1 MKLNLYISFL
11 LSFVPLFS
19 WGQILSVSPAFPT
32 VNDTVTIIYDATQG
46 NAALTG
52 VSPVYMH
59 TGVITNLSATPASWL
74 HVVTTW
80 AATTGNC
87 IMTSLGNNKHQV
99 KFHIK
104 TFYGITN
111 PNETVQKMAFV
122 FRNGTGS
129 IVGKTASNGDIF
141 YDVYSGSSVNINI
154 AAPQNG
160 TIYSINDPIAVSAN
174 ASSASDL
181 SLYLNNALVQSAT
194 AATQITYNTQGTVAG
209 QYWLK
214 LVANTA
220 GSITTDSIYYIVQGA
235 PVVQSPPTGTPF
247 GVQYLSAT
255 SVRVTLSTP
264 YPDKSWI
271 YLIGDFNN
279 WLPTPATQMKK
290 RGDGRVWWVDIT
302 GLTPGQ
308 EYAFQF
314 LVKNNSGTLIKVTD
328 PYADKLLDPWNDSY
342 IPLSIYPNP
351 KPYPVG
357 KTTGLVSVFQ
367 TQQTPYNW
375 QVSNFTRPAKTDLV
389 VYELL
394 VRDWSKR
401 HAYQAILDS
410 LWYLKNMGINSIEL
424 MPIMEFDGNESWGY
438 GPNHQ
443 LAVDKYY
450 GDKNKLKELIDVC
463 HQNGIAVLLDI
474 ALNHQ
479 FGLSPMVNLYWDATN
494 NKPAATNPWFN
505 PDAKHDF
512 NVGYDMNHDNPDTRI
527 YVDSVLRYWVR
538 EYKVDGF
545 RFDLSKGFTQNNTLG
560 NVGLWGQYDA
570 SRVYNLKRM
579 ADQIWAVDPSSL
591 LILEH
596 FADNSE
602 EKVLADYGF
611 MLWGNLNYAYN
622 QATMGYST
630 GWDLTGISHKSRNFN
645 NAHLVGYME
654 SHDEERL
661 MFKNLA
667 FGNISGSYNIKTLN
681 TALDRQ
687 ALAAAFFLTVPG
699 PKMIWQFGE
708 LGYDISIDNPCR
720 TCNKPVLWNYY
731 NVAARNHLYQIYAAL
746 TKLRITEAAFETS
759 NFTTNLGGTTK
770 QIALTHSS
778 MNVNVIGNFDVVANN
793 NSFTFQN
800 TGKWYDYFS
809 GDSITITT
817 TSPTISLQPGEYRI
831 YTSKKL
837 ATPSLNVNID
847 KGANNFFVS
856 VFPNPFSEEIHILYA
871 LPKATKANI
880 RIYDLMGKLVKEM
893 ENTDNVPAFDMQEMI
908 WDGRDDQG
916 NRTAA
921 GTYIYQISADAAMQT
936 GKIVK
941 GE

>member
-1 MKLNLYISFL
+1 MKLNRYIFL
-11 LSFVPLFS
+11 LFAFFPLLT
-19 WGQILSVSPAFPT
+19 WGQILSVTPAFPT

-59 TGVITNLSATPASWL
+59 TGVITNFSTSSTDWQ

-80 AATTGNC
+80 ATTSPNC
-87 IMTSLGNNKHQV
+87 LMTNLGNNLHKV

-111 PNETVQKMAFV
+111 PNETVQQLAFV
-122 FRNGTGS
+122 FRNATGS
-129 IVGKTASNGDIF
+129 IVGKTAANGDIF
-141 YDVYSGSSVNINI
+141 YNVYSGTSVNINF
-154 AAPQNG
+154 ASPQNG
-160 TIYSINDPIAVSAN
+160 TIFSINDPIGITAN
-174 ASSASDL
+174 ASAASDL
-181 SLYLNNALVQSAT
+181 SLYLNNTLVQSAT
-194 AATQITYNTQGTVAG
+194 AATQITLNTQGTVAG
-209 QYWLK
+209 QYWVK
-214 LVANTA
+214 VVANTA
-220 GSITTDSIYYIVQGA
+220 GTIMEDSIYYIVQGN
-235 PVVQSPPTGTPF
+235 PTVQSPPNGTPF
-247 GVQYLSAT
+247 GVQYLSPT
-255 SVRVTLSTP
+255 SVRITLSTP
-264 YPDKSWI
+264 HPDKSWV
-271 YLIGDFNN
+271 YVIGDFNN

-302 GLTPGQ
+302 GLTAGQ

-328 PYADKLLDPWNDSY
+328 PYSDKVLDPWNDSY
-342 IPLSIYPNP
+342 IPASIYPNL

-367 TQQTPYNW
+367 TQQVPYNW
-375 QVSNFTRPAKTDLV
+375 QVNNFAKPAKTDLV

-410 LWYLKNMGINSIEL
+410 LWYLKNMGINAIEL
-424 MPIMEFDGNESWGY
+424 MPIMEFDGNDSWGY

-505 PDAKHDF
+505 PDSKHDF

-538 EYKVDGF
+538 EFKVDGF

-560 NVGLWGQYDA
+560 NVGAWGQYDA
-570 SRVYNLKRM
+570 SRVYNIKRM

-622 QATMGYST
+622 QATMGYAT
-630 GWDLTGISHKSRNFN
+630 GWDFTGVSHKSRNFN

-667 FGNISGSYNIKTLN
+667 YGNIAGAYSIKTLN

-687 ALAAAFFLTVPG
+687 ALAAAFFLTIPG

-746 TKLRITEAAFETS
+746 NKLKISEAAFETS

-770 QIALTHSS
+770 QISLTHSS

-793 NSFTFQN
+793 NTFTFQN

-817 TSPTISLQPGEYRI
+817 TTPAISLQPGEYHI

-837 ATPSLNVNID
+837 TAPSLNVNID
-847 KGANNFFVS
+847 KGVNSFFVS
-856 VFPNPFSEEIHILYA
+856 VFPNPFSAEIHILYA
-871 LPKATKANI
+871 LPKTSKATI

-893 ENTDNVPAFDMQEMI
+893 ENEQSLAAYEMQEMI
-908 WDGRDDQG
+908 WDGRDDKG
-916 NRTAA
+916 NGVAA
-921 GTYIYQISADAAMQT
+921 GTYLYQISAGNSVQT

-941 GE
+941 SE